1 MNSNQL
7 SRRALL
13 GAGAASPLLAAL
25 PGQAEATTPD
35 RPLAKIADV
44 EAFALDGAVFVKVTA
59 DDGASGWG
67 EAGHSGESLVAQVVH
82 RVLRP
87 LILGGDVFSAEPL
100 WSRMYFE
107 ADELGPGGIASQAL
121 AGVDCALWDLR
132 GKLVGLPVWALLG
145 GKFRDR
151 VPLYGSFSRDKA
163 PTPDKA
169 AEKASDLVAEGF
181 RAIKIRLAI
190 REENQDPADDPAR
203 PFVAA
208 VRRAIGDDVALYVD
222 ANNGYSPSRAIEV
235 GRMLHDEFGVSVF
248 EEPVAMHH
256 YDSLAQV
263 AEALPMAI
271 AAGEHE
277 YTRWQ
282 FRDLILHGKADILN
296 PDVSKLAGL
305 TEAKKVAVLAEV
317 FDRPIVVHNARPTL
331 LTAAHLHFVAS
342 CQTATRPQEH
352 PGAGRLE
359 HLWEFFENRL
369 APDPDGTIAVP
380 DSPGLGLIVNEA
392 RIRAAAER

>member
-1 MNSNQL
+1 M
-7 SRRALL
+7 R
-13 GAGAASPLLAAL
+13 
-25 PGQAEATTPD
+25 
-35 RPLAKIADV
+35 RPLSKVADV
-44 EAFALDGAVFVKVTA
+44 EAFAVDGAVFVKVTA
-59 DDGASGWG
+59 DDGSAGWG
-67 EAGHSGESLVAQVVH
+67 EAGHSGESLVADLVR
-82 RVLRP
+82 RVLKP
-87 LILGGDVFSAEPL
+87 LAIGQDVFSAEPV

-107 ADELGPGGIASQAL
+107 ADELGPGGIASQGL

-132 GKLVGLPVWALLG
+132 GKLLGVPVWALLG

-163 PTPDKA
+163 PTPEKA
-169 AEKASDLVAEGF
+169 AEKAAELVEQGF
-181 RAIKIRLAI
+181 RAIKVRLAI

-203 PFVAA
+203 PLITA
-208 VRRAIGDDVALYVD
+208 VRRAVGDDIALYVD

-235 GRMLHDEFGVSVF
+235 GRMLHEELGVSVF

-256 YDSLAQV
+256 YASLAQV
-263 AEALPMAI
+263 ADALPMAI

-282 FRDLILHGKADILN
+282 FRDLILLGKADVLN

-305 TEAKKVAVLAEV
+305 TEAKKVAALAEA

-342 CQTATRPQEH
+342 CHSATRPQEH

-369 APDPDGTIAVP
+369 VPNPDGTIDVP
-380 DSPGLGLIVNEA
+380 NSPGLGLVVNEPRLREAA
-392 RIRAAAER
+392 RA